1 MLLGTVTDSTEP
13 DVFLKAP
20 LTVNG
25 RKGGNG
31 PRRRLACAINVGVNK
46 RGVAMTEQV

>member
-20 LTVNG
+20 LAVNG
-25 RKGGNG
+25 RKGWKRPEAAPGLRDQ
-31 PRRRLACAINVGVNK
+31 RRSK
-46 RGVAMTEQV
+46 